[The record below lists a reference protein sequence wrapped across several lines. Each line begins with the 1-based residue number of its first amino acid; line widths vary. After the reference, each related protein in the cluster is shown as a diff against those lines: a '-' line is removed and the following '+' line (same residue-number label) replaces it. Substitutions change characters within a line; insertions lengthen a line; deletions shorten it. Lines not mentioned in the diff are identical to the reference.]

1 LITNSKK
8 QNFNR
13 ANISSITAVR
23 GKLFDFDETRNAG
36 VVDDYLNRALDF
48 AVAIT

>member
-1 LITNSKK
+1 VNG
-8 QNFNR
+8 QW
-13 ANISSITAVR
+13 SIIAVR
-23 GKLFDFDETRNAG
+23 GKLFDFDETRNGSG